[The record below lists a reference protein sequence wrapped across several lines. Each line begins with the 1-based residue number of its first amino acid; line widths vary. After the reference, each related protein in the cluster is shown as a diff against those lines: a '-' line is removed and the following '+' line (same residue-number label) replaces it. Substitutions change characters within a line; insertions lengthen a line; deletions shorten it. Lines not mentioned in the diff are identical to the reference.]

1 MDSRS
6 RRIALLVLCAV
17 MGIIKAQEVPV
28 EDEYLR
34 RLNVYETIQSVG
46 DAPFGERLNLNT
58 GDLIF
63 SLTDVPLLGNGPAIA
78 LVRPFTTS
86 AEERLRPRALWDWL
100 LPIPRMEA
108 VVGANPMSGGPGQ
121 PGDRWITFIFE
132 FQSMQ
137 PLWRT

>member
-17 MGIIKAQEVPV
+17 MGIIKAQEIPV

-58 GDLIF
+58 GNLIF
-63 SLTDVPLLGNGPAIA
+63 SQTDVPLLGNGPAIA
-78 LVRPFTTS
+78 LVRPSTRQRKEKNGCDPVHCGTGCYPLFGWKRWS
-86 AEERLRPRALWDWL
+86 A
-100 LPIPRMEA
+100 PI
-108 VVGANPMSGGPGQ
+108 
-121 PGDRWITFIFE
+121 
-132 FQSMQ
+132 
-137 PLWRT
+137 L